1 MKWFS
6 ILSVCAL
13 AVFATACE
21 KHPAYELPQ
30 EHGAGG
36 HHAEVNGGAKA
47 AEHPAEAAKPETAK
61 PEGEAKPGEAPK
73 FFPENK

>member
-6 ILSVCAL
+6 ILSVCAI

-21 KHPAYELPQ
+21 KHPAAELPQ
-30 EHGAGG
+30 EHAAGG
-36 HHAEVNGGAKA
+36 HHAETKGEAKEP
-47 AEHPAEAAKPETAK
+47 EHPAEAAKPEGAK
-61 PEGEAKPGEAPK
+61 PEDEPKPGEAPK